1 MTCTRCKQDKHS
13 DDFGSDKRMK
23 SGKNIYCRECVRA
36 ASVLYREINPD
47 KCKESAKKTRIK
59 SREKKNE
66 YTKKRYQENR
76 DSILLDNKERRKND
90 YEKVLEIERA
100 SRAKNKEKQRP
111 FKNERQMRRTRIQKE
126 KSFLIL
132 PKELKK
138 LYSQPCLFCNS
149 KENQSIDH
157 VIPLSR
163 GGNHSIGNLI
173 TLCRS
178 CNSRKGNKFMVEYMK
193 TSKSLSKKGCG

>member
-36 ASVLYREINPD
+36 ASVLYREMNPD

-59 SREKKNE
+59 SREKKSE

-76 DSILLDNKERRKND
+76 DSILLENKERRKND
-90 YEKVLEIERA
+90 YEKVIEIERA

-111 FKNERQMRRTRIQKE
+111 FKNERQIRRSRIQNART
-126 KSFLIL
+126 FLIL
-132 PKELKK
+132 PKEIKK
-138 LYSQPCLFCNS
+138 LYNQPCAACGV
-149 KENQSIDH
+149 EDNQSMDH
-157 VIPLSR
+157 IIPLSR
-163 GGNHSIGNLI
+163 GGSHSIGNLM

-178 CNSRKGNKFMVEYMK
+178 CNSSKHARTIVEWRQG
-193 TSKSLSKKGCG
+193 KSLLSA

>member
-36 ASVLYREINPD
+36 ASVLYRELNPD
-47 KCKESAKKTRIK
+47 KCKESAQKTRIK
-59 SREKKNE
+59 SRGKKNE

-76 DSILLDNKERRKND
+76 DSILLENKERRKNN
-90 YEKVLEIERA
+90 YEKVIEIERA

-111 FKNERQMRRTRIQKE
+111 FKNERQMRRERIQKE
-126 KSFLIL
+126 NSFLIL

-138 LYSQPCLFCNS
+138 LYSQSCVACGV
-149 KENQSIDH
+149 KDNQSIDH
-157 VIPLSR
+157 IIPLSR
-163 GGNHSIGNLI
+163 GGSHSIGNLM

-178 CNSRKGNKFMVEYMK
+178 CNSSKHARTIVEWRQG
-193 TSKSLSKKGCG
+193 KSLLSA